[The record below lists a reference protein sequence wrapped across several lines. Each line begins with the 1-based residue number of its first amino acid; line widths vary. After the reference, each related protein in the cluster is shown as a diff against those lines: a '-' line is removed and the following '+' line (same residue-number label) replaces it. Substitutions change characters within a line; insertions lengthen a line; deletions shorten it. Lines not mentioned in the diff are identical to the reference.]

1 MNVAEETPMMKQYKK
16 IKAQYEDAFL
26 FYRLGDFYEL
36 FYDDAIKAA
45 KELEITLTKRGNKN
59 DQDIPMCGVPYHSA
73 EQYIA
78 TLIEKGYKIAIC
90 EQVEDPKKAKGVV
103 KREVIQLITPG
114 TVMDGHVIDEK
125 ENNFIAALFPF
136 EDGTATFV
144 KADLTTGEMK
154 GTMLSEDA
162 SEWER
167 EIVRKEIKELI
178 VPPSWENSFDEYAV
192 VISTELATEL
202 QEEFMP
208 LCDQLHHEKL
218 KKGVA
223 LLTNY
228 LKRTQKRVLDHLQP
242 LEVYDVNELMQLDVH
257 TRRNL
262 ELMET
267 LRDKKKEGSLLWVL
281 DETVTAMGA
290 RLLKSWLEAPLLD
303 RKTIEKRHAI
313 VASFV
318 EHFFEREELREKL
331 QDVYDLERL
340 AGKTAYGNMNARDL
354 VQLRT
359 SLQTLPAFIQ
369 ILEKIDNPHLLEL
382 IEKCGDFHE
391 LQTLL
396 EKSIVDDPPVSITEG
411 GMIRKG
417 YHEQLDR
424 YKEASANGKAWI
436 SQLEQKER
444 EETGI
449 KSLKVGYNKVFGYY
463 IEVTKPNIRY
473 LEKDRYERKQTLAN
487 AERFI
492 TPELKEKE
500 RLILE
505 AEEESTNLEYEL
517 FLEIREE
524 VKKYLRPL
532 QETARVI
539 SEIDVLLSFATISE
553 RYDYVRPTFTTD
565 RSLEIK
571 NGRHPVVERMIG
583 QGEYVAN
590 DMTLNHER
598 EMLLITGPN
607 MSGKSTYMRQTAL
620 LVIMAQIGS
629 FVPATSAKLPIF
641 DQIFTR
647 IGAADDLASGE
658 STFMVEMLETKRA
671 LTKATP
677 NSLLLLDEIG
687 RGTSTYDGMS
697 LAQAII
703 EYIHDYTRA
712 KTLFSTHYHELTA
725 LEETLDTLHNVHVKA
740 VEEDG
745 EIVFLHKVEEGKAD
759 RSYGIYVA
767 KLAGLPERV
776 VERANE
782 LLYQYESKEMDTV
795 LEQTRKETVKEDAE
809 QLPLFSWVEEE
820 KRESEE
826 DEREDIVNDI
836 KKLDVLRL
844 SPIEALEKLYTYQKK
859 LQS

>member
-1 MNVAEETPMMKQYKK
+1 MAEETPMMKQYKK